1 MKNRFTVSRKA
12 ATNNMKKMLIIM
24 LWSVGWSGHFSAAQ
38 SKCAALTGGQVSGHV
53 YTNKDLGLSYTFPE
67 SLKAESQDK
76 LPKNKNSRLLLVLWK
91 EPRDLGKPS
100 IIILA
105 DDLSQYPDPTVTG
118 YLRTIVNMAKR
129 YNPPATVLEVGR
141 QYDLSGIKFY
151 RVDYE
156 FPSPTPA
163 YNVAITSQIQN
174 CEISFDF
181 TGRTKQEVETFVQ
194 SIDTVRFARPKR

>member
-1 MKNRFTVSRKA
+1 MLQTSKPKYSGVSASLTWTTLVPSGDQGRGVATIGHKWGNFGLCCCGWQTVGSAPDEKSFYGV
-12 ATNNMKKMLIIM
+12 TKGSNKQHEKMLIIM

-118 YLRTIVNMAKR
+118 Y
-129 YNPPATVLEVGR
+129 
-141 QYDLSGIKFY
+141 
-151 RVDYE
+151 
-156 FPSPTPA
+156 
-163 YNVAITSQIQN
+163 
-174 CEISFDF
+174 
-181 TGRTKQEVETFVQ
+181 
-194 SIDTVRFARPKR
+194 